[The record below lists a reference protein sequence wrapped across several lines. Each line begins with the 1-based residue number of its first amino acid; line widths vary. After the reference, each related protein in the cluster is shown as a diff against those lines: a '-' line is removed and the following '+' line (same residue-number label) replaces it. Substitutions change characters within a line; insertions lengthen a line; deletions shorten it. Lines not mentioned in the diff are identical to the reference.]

1 VAGLGAK
8 FFDMLDDENEDENG
22 DQEDEVFDI
31 GKC

>member
-1 VAGLGAK
+1 VAGLGVK

-22 DQEDEVFDI
+22 DQEDEVFDV